1 MYKFFFIVGAVVV
14 LFISYYAITL
24 YLSIQVSKKLVERA
38 VPYELLS
45 DDHAV
50 TVLVLGDSTA
60 VGVGA
65 THAENTVAGR
75 VAQYVHAT
83 YVENRAVS
91 GAVVS
96 DIATQI
102 AHAKLSAYTYVVLQ
116 IGANDIIRFH
126 TAEESGETL
135 ALALKKLP
143 HADTVLVLTAGNVGG
158 TSFFPWFMRPFYT
171 MRTLQYHEIFTKVVT
186 HAGYTYINLYTEP
199 ARDPFV
205 LQKEKYIAEDGLHL
219 TDEGYGLW
227 FESIK
232 KHLIE

>member
-1 MYKFFFIVGAVVV
+1 MYKFFFLIGAIVV
-14 LFISYYAITL
+14 LFIAYYVITL
-24 YLSIQVSKKLVERA
+24 YLSILISKKLVERA

-45 DDHAV
+45 DDHTV

-75 VAQYVHAT
+75 LAQYVRAT

-91 GAVVS
+91 GAVVADLS
-96 DIATQI
+96 AQI
-102 AHAKLSAYTYVVLQ
+102 AHAKLSAYTYILLQ

-126 TAEESGETL
+126 SAQESGETL
-135 ALALKKLP
+135 GTALKKLP
-143 HADTVLVLTAGNVGG
+143 HADKVLVLTAGNVGG

-171 MRTLQYHEIFTKVVT
+171 SRTLQYHEVFTKVVT
-186 HAGYTYINLYTEP
+186 QEGYTYINLYTDP
-199 ARDPFV
+199 TSDPFI
-205 LQKEKYIAEDGLHL
+205 LEEEKYIADDGLHL

-227 FESIK
+227 FEAIK
-232 KHLIE
+232 KYLR